1 MYLSER
7 LARAVCYRSRIA
19 QIIEIAAI
27 FAPKRIGELRDATAR
42 AFAAIGAPAGWIAS
56 QITEAFPWNSPA
68 LPNPRPGRDLRY
80 CCHAPITRRGYPR
93 QTYCSRLA
101 VANGYAERLI
111 GTIRRECLD
120 RLIVLGAYLRRILG
134 EFAAYCNE
142 SRTHRALSQDAP
154 GHREIDLLGAITPRP
169 VLGGLHHQYRRI

>member
-1 MYLSER
+1 VYLSER
-7 LARAVCYRSRIA
+7 LARAVCHRGRIA
-19 QIIEIAAI
+19 QIAAI

-68 LPNPRPGRDLRY
+68 LPDPRPGRDLRY
-80 CCHAPITRRGYPR
+80 CCHVPITRRGYPR

-101 VANGYAERLI
+101 VANSYAERLI
-111 GTIRRECLD
+111 GTIRLD

-154 GHREIDLLGAITPRP
+154 GHRAIDRLGAITPRP
-169 VLGGLHHQYRRI
+169 VLGGLHHQCCRI